1 MRFQPIYDIAEVCA
15 RKGIENAVL
24 CPGSRCAPLTLAF
37 TRHGKITSRT
47 FSDERSAGF
56 IALGIAQDSKLPV
69 AVVCTS
75 GTAAYNLAP
84 SIAEAF
90 FSETPMIVI
99 TADRP
104 MEWIAQH
111 DGQTIHQNE
120 IFGKHVKKSFQL
132 PQEYDHADSHWVINR
147 IINDAINLSMQEPKG
162 PVHINAPFRE
172 PLYPEKDETIIFSE
186 EIRIINERAG
196 ETGLSETQEEF
207 IRNSWTKFGKV
218 LIVAGQ
224 GPFNQELVA
233 TLEKSSEKH
242 NIPVVSDIISNVHIN
257 PNNIN
262 HSDLFL
268 GQVPESIKKSLQPDL
283 LITFGHSLVSKNLK
297 LFLRKYKPNQHWHI
311 QPGGIATDPFKNTTE
326 VFHSSPASF
335 LKAIENLPTHQ
346 GFESQKQKNFQ
357 NLWEIENRRVERI
370 ANKFFDGEDLSELEV
385 VKHLLENLPQNA
397 SLHLAN
403 SMSVRYANFL
413 GLNAVQKNVTIFSNR
428 GTSGIDGC
436 TSTAIGHCLS
446 SGKPTILITGD
457 VAFFYDR
464 NAFWHSYPIENFRVL
479 LLNNHGGLIFNMI
492 DGPASL
498 PEASE
503 YFITRQ
509 KLNAE
514 FLSKE
519 FGFDYLKIDNRR
531 KVKNAFKDFFI
542 FDGPTKILELE
553 SDIDVNRAIFDKLK
567 KTIKDSYES

>member
-24 CPGSRCAPLTLAF
+24 CPGSRCAPLTIGF
-37 TRHGKITSRT
+37 TRNQKIKSRT

-56 IALGIAQDSKLPV
+56 IALGIAQDSQHPV
-69 AVVCTS
+69 VVVCTS

-84 SIAEAF
+84 SVAEAF

-111 DGQTIHQNE
+111 DGQTIFQNE

-132 PQEYDHADSHWVINR
+132 PQDYDHADSNWAINR
-147 IINDAINLSMQEPKG
+147 IINDAINMSMQEPKG
-162 PVHINAPFRE
+162 PVHVNAPFRE
-172 PLYPEKDETIIFSE
+172 PLYPEKNETINFSQ
-186 EIRIINERAG
+186 EIRVINEHSG
-196 ETGLSETQEEF
+196 ENKISNNQEEF
-207 IRNSWTKFGKV
+207 IRSSWSRFSKI

-224 GPFNQELVA
+224 ATFNDQLVA
-233 TLEKSSEKH
+233 SLEKIATRH
-242 NIPVVSDIISNVHIN
+242 NIPVVSDIISNVHVN

-268 GQVPESIKKSLQPDL
+268 GQASESIKKSLQPDL
-283 LITFGHSLVSKNLK
+283 LITFGYSLISKNLK
-297 LFLRKYKPNQHWHI
+297 LFLRKYKPTEHWHI
-311 QPGGIATDPFKNTTE
+311 QPAGIATDPFKNTTE
-326 VFHSSPASF
+326 VFQCSPASF
-335 LKAIENLPTHQ
+335 LTALEAMPSKEDFEN
-346 GFESQKQKNFQ
+346 QKQKNFQ
-357 NLWEIENRRVERI
+357 NLWGIESRRVARI
-370 ANKFFDGEDLSELEV
+370 ANNFFDAEDVSELEV
-385 VKHLLENLPQNA
+385 VKYLLENLPENA

-413 GLNAVQKNVTIFSNR
+413 GLNASQKKVTVFSNR

-446 SGKPTILITGD
+446 SGKPTILVTGD

-464 NAFWHSYPIENFRVL
+464 NAFWHNYPIENFRVL

-498 PEASE
+498 PEAGE

-519 FGFDYLKIDNRR
+519 FGFDHLKIDNRR
-531 KVKNAFKDFFI
+531 KVKNTFKEFFT
-542 FDGPTKILELE
+542 FDGPTKILEFE
-553 SDIDVNRAIFDKLK
+553 SDLNVNRTIFDKLK